1 MDSSSTFAMT
11 RAHRAGAAQRGVT
24 LIEVMIALLV
34 LAFGLLGAAGL
45 LVRAQQGEF
54 ESYQRKQ
61 ALMMIENFVAR
72 MQANRP
78 VADECYAKTNAA
90 TGAPSFGT
98 ATTLPQPFTCTAGS
112 APQQNAAIA
121 DLTALQNALLGA
133 GETDG
138 AGGPNV
144 GALSN
149 ARGCVSVTGT
159 ETTGFTFKVSVAWQ
173 GTVETSPP
181 AAMTNCGTGLYS
193 SENLRR
199 AISVSFYVPYLL

>member
-1 MDSSSTFAMT
+1 MT
-11 RAHRAGAAQRGVT
+11 TTHPAGAAQRGVT
-24 LIEVMIALLV
+24 LIEVLIALLV

-45 LVRAQQGEF
+45 LVRAQQVEF

-61 ALMMIENFVAR
+61 ALMIIENFVAR

-78 VADECYAKTNAA
+78 VADECYAKTTAA

-98 ATTLPQPFTCTAGS
+98 ATALPQPFTCTAGS
-112 APQQNAAIA
+112 AAQQATAVA

-138 AGGPNV
+138 GGNV
-144 GALSN
+144 GALLN
-149 ARGCVSVTGT
+149 ARGCASVTGT
-159 ETTGFTFKVSVAWQ
+159 ALAGYTFNVSVAWQ
-173 GTVETSPP
+173 GTVETAPP
-181 AAMTNCGTGLYS
+181 AATTTCGTGLYG

-199 AISVSFYVPYLL
+199 AISVSFYVPNLS